1 MALALLASWIMGEDK
16 ELLES
21 EAMGVIQNSGTF
33 FQFFFS
39 GLLEWM
45 FHKKNLVPGPSMKSN
60 TEICCSDLTS
70 ELSMGKFMAGQPT
83 PP

>member
-33 FQFFFS
+33 FHFFFQDCWN
-39 GLLEWM
+39 GC
-45 FHKKNLVPGPSMKSN
+45 FIKKFL
-60 TEICCSDLTS
+60 
-70 ELSMGKFMAGQPT
+70 GQGQV
-83 PP
+83 